1 MTNHSRRLA
10 GFTLIELL
18 VVIAIIAILAAILFP
33 VFAKV
38 REKARQTT
46 CASNLKQ
53 LGTAWLMYAQD
64 YDETTMPAYD
74 YTGTTPGCSWL
85 TWVGCVGSADGKLVP
100 NTSTLQP
107 YTKSEGL
114 KSCPSR
120 PSVNEYYAGNT
131 GYGYNWHAFSGFAA
145 GSFPTITLAA
155 IQAPTETVVMCDS
168 AAVHVVGGNVQG
180 LEAAAMLNPPSQQW
194 PSFHA
199 RHTEL
204 GNVLWADGHVKTMR
218 PTLISASYSGVNAS
232 VFKANNL
239 GDIIK
244 PGAANINY
252 YYDLA
257 K

>member
-1 MTNHSRRLA
+1 MTNRAQYRS

-38 REKARQTT
+38 REKARQTA

-53 LGTAWLMYAQD
+53 LGTAWQMYAQD
-64 YDETTMPAYD
+64 YDETLMPAYD
-74 YTGTTPGCSWL
+74 YRGTTPGCAWL
-85 TWVGCVGSADGKLVP
+85 TWVGCVSTTDSKLVP

-120 PSVNEYYAGNT
+120 PNVNEYYAGNT
-131 GYGYNWHAFSGFAA
+131 GYGYNWHAFGGFAST
-145 GSFPTITLAA
+145 GTPTTALAA
-155 IQAPTETVVMCDS
+155 IQVPTETIVFCDA
-168 AAVHVVGGNVQG
+168 AAVHVVGGSAQG
-180 LEAAAMLNPPSQQW
+180 LEAAAMLNPPSISW

-199 RHTEL
+199 RHNGV
-204 GNVLWADGHVKTMR
+204 GNVLWADGHVKIER
-218 PTLISASYSGVNAS
+218 PSLIAAAYQGTDAS
-232 VFKANNL
+232 VFKGNSL

-244 PGAANINY
+244 PGAADVDY
-252 YYDLA
+252 YYNLD